1 MELNAMAYLAIFL
14 GGGAG
19 SVLRFAMS
27 KAMVAQGWLQGHW
40 ATLVINV
47 LASFFTSC
55 CWVLDFVV
63 DGQRSA
69 HSLTKR
75 LILLVKDTLQ
85 KPSSTWYF
93 P

>member
-1 MELNAMAYLAIFL
+1 MAYLAIFL

-47 LASFFTSC
+47 LASFALAVSYT
-55 CWVLDFVV
+55 
-63 DGQRSA
+63 
-69 HSLTKR
+69 HLT
-75 LILLVKDTLQ
+75 LPTILLV
-85 KPSSTWYF
+85 
-93 P
+93 